1 MVKNRSRQL
10 NLIFHALADETRRKM
25 LILIAKQQCTVSDLA
40 APFSMS
46 LAAISKHVKVLE
58 RAGLLERE
66 KSGRI
71 HNCQLNP
78 KPLGEAA
85 VIIKELQQYWEN
97 KLDSLAD
104 FLEKT
109 SNNSGKSV
117 GRRNHK

>member
-1 MVKNRSRQL
+1 MVNNLSQQL
-10 NLIFHALADETRRKM
+10 DLIFHALADETRRKM
-25 LILIAKQQCTVSDLA
+25 LLLIAKKQCTVSDLA

-71 HNCQLNP
+71 HNCQLNA
-78 KPLGEAA
+78 KPLREAA
-85 VIIKELQQYWEN
+85 GIIKELQRYWED
-97 KLDSLAD
+97 KFDALAD

-109 SNNSGKSV
+109 SSPSIKSV
-117 GRRNHK
+117 KRSKHK